1 MRTTRRRPLVS
12 AGAEERKFPSAANPR
27 PICVN
32 CRLSEL
38 VVPGATAAPSREIE
52 TVVKRTMVLELNQGK
67 ETTAAG
73 YADYTQLEERYALGM
88 GKVLDGAA
96 LQLPR
101 HNAESFKNFLT
112 WMAIDADRARSV
124 VARWSR
130 SCGPRAR

>member
-1 MRTTRRRPLVS
+1 
-12 AGAEERKFPSAANPR
+12 
-27 PICVN
+27 
-32 CRLSEL
+32 
-38 VVPGATAAPSREIE
+38 
-52 TVVKRTMVLELNQGK
+52 MVLELNQGK

-124 VARWSR
+124 ESAMRTAGAMMVKL
-130 SCGPRAR
+130 GLPDVTKD